1 MASIINGIQHLGVGV
16 PELDA
21 SWTWYRKFFG
31 LDIPFFNAEAPA
43 PLMQIYTNNE
53 IITKRAAMILNL
65 KGGCAM
71 EVVQPTSFKST
82 HAKTTFQLGDLGIY
96 IGHIKTPN
104 VKIAF
109 DYFKQNN
116 ADVVGDIT
124 TTPDNIPAFYVKD
137 PNGLLFMVIENKEWY
152 RKEKHVTGGVV
163 GCTIAVSSIENSM
176 KLYADILGYNHVIY
190 DKTSSFKDYELIS
203 EGNKTFRRVKL
214 IQKNRPTG
222 GFNQV
227 SGTSYIELVQE
238 ISDRP
243 KHKMYE
249 GRLWGDVG
257 FVHLGFDVRGMQEI
271 GKKLEQE
278 GFGFTCDTN
287 NVLSMG
293 DSTKVHCT
301 YIEDPDGTLIEM
313 IEVYKIPIIE
323 KLGVNLNVEK
333 SPLEKPLPNWL
344 LKALRFSRIK
354 D

>member
-1 MASIINGIQHLGVGV
+1 MANIINGIQHLGVGV
-16 PELDA
+16 PDLEA
-21 SWTWYRKFFG
+21 SWAWYRKFFG

-53 IITKRAAMILNL
+53 VITKRAAMIFNL

-104 VKIAF
+104 ANTAF
-109 DYFKQNN
+109 DYFNQNN
-116 ADVVGDIT
+116 ADVIGDIT

-137 PNGLLFMVIENKEWY
+137 PNGLLFLVIEDKEWY
-152 RKEKHVTGGVV
+152 RKEKHVTGGIV
-163 GCTIAVSSIENSM
+163 GCTIAVSDIEKSM
-176 KLYADILGYNHVIY
+176 KLYADLLGYNHKLY
-190 DKTSSFKDYELIS
+190 DKTSTFKDYESIG
-203 EGNKTFRRVKL
+203 ERNKTLRRVKL
-214 IQKNRPTG
+214 IQKNQPTG

-227 SGTSYIELVQE
+227 GGITHIELVQE

-243 KHKMYE
+243 KLKIYE
-249 GRLWGDVG
+249 GRKWGDVG

-278 GFGFTCDTN
+278 GFGFTCDTK

-323 KLGVNLNVEK
+323 KLGLNLNVEK

-344 LKALRFSRIK
+344 LKALRFSRVK